1 MMEATR
7 SHLPPSSIQDWR
19 RHLAATGSE
28 EEVVGLTREYVATL
42 APDHFSQLPAGC
54 QPGRIRDGDDI
65 GVWAYELAK
74 AHCSLRYDDAQDVL
88 LVRILGYIG
97 EAAMRVAE
105 LKALMAVPR
114 E

>member
-1 MMEATR
+1 MEATR

-42 APDHFSQLPAGC
+42 APEQFAQLPAGC

-65 GVWAYELAK
+65 GVWAYELAQ
-74 AHCSLRYDDAQDVL
+74 AHCSLRYDDAQDALLARVL
-88 LVRILGYIG
+88 GFIG

-105 LKALMAVPR
+105 LKALMAVSR